1 MSRYITP
8 PAVEMPRKKTVRITD
23 SDPAVLVPAW
33 AQNGLVFVSGCA
45 PGQGGANSTAA
56 GSRGNGG
63 NAGAYA
69 IRVPIPVNGA
79 TTIAVEIG
87 APSAGAPG
95 SSNTNAAAAGN
106 TTVTVGSAILTLE
119 GGNPTSASR
128 AYFGPAVPSSLTSN
142 QGLAPF
148 GNPANALGLG
158 ASPSPLAGGSQP
170 GTGSQPA
177 GGYGSGAHSPFGG
190 GGAGVSSVTANMP
203 GGDGTEYGS
212 GGAGSNGSGKAGDGA
227 PSIIWLDFEEGA

>member
-8 PAVEMPRKKTVRITD
+8 TAVEMPRKKTVQITA
-23 SDPAVLVPAW
+23 SDPAVQVPAW

-45 PGQGGANSTAA
+45 PGQGGANSTTA
-56 GSRGNGG
+56 GQRGAGG

-69 IRVPIPVNGA
+69 IRVSIPVNGA

-87 APSAGAPG
+87 ASSVGAPG

-119 GGNPTSASR
+119 GGNPTSSSR
-128 AYFGPAVPSSLTSN
+128 AYFGPSVPSSMASN
-142 QGLAPF
+142 QGVAPF
-148 GNPANALGLG
+148 GNPSNALGLG
-158 ASPSPLAGGSQP
+158 ASPSPLAGGGQP
-170 GTGSQPA
+170 GSGSQPV
-177 GGYGSGAHSPFGG
+177 GGYGAGAHSPFGA

-203 GGDGTEYGS
+203 GGDGTGHGS
-212 GGAGSNGSGKAGDGA
+212 GGAGSNGAGKAGDGA
-227 PSIIWLDFEEGA
+227 PSIIWIEFEEGA